1 MKSTPLGA
9 LPRPSDQTLD
19 ASRAGG
25 TQMSTQRAIRAMA
38 TVVLILSGAREGRAM
53 TLTEAM
59 VKVAD
64 RLVAKQVKVGV
75 NAGIW
80 PLSVGYTGPI
90 GSGVAAAYMKL
101 CDGAYGSSAQLAGD
115 YILFEGHGNYYG
127 DAAYT
132 LTLLSEMSEDPA
144 DNVWRTVLEDF
155 YFNIAHDPGG
165 TPAYVAQYSALDISE
180 AVIYIAHHV
189 IASHYVNAADAG
201 LWRQALIDWLAEVD
215 DNTYFPVMAM
225 AAATWALAETGPMDA
240 TLIDPSGDG
249 APYWNL
255 RRLSGLPSLLLS
267 HQAPAGH
274 PYAGSFYARFDHTND
289 GGAFAFAAGY
299 TEDTAFAVL
308 ALAACRAA
316 NPVPALD
323 AAVVAGR
330 NALFGAIA
338 ADGSVWEHISKAGQV
353 LYVYAGELLQAL
365 AASSPAG
372 DLDVSGRVD
381 FADVALMAG
390 QYLADGCQ
398 LCSHDNADVNRDG
411 VVNLLDMAVLADNWL
426 SY

>member
-1 MKSTPLGA
+1 MNIQRRAKAMTA
-9 LPRPSDQTLD
+9 LALLLIMSGVHE
-19 ASRAGG
+19 SRA
-25 TQMSTQRAIRAMA
+25 T
-38 TVVLILSGAREGRAM
+38 
-53 TLTEAM
+53 TLAQAM

-90 GSGVAAAYMKL
+90 GSGVAVAYMTL
-101 CDGAYGSSAQLAGD
+101 CDGPYASSAQLAGD
-115 YILFEGHGNYYG
+115 YILFESRGNFYG
-127 DAAYT
+127 DAAYA
-132 LTLLSEMSEDPA
+132 LTLLSQMSEDPA
-144 DNVWRTVLEDF
+144 DNTWRTVLEDF

-165 TPAYVAQYSALDISE
+165 TPAYIAQYSALDVSE

-189 IASHYVNAADAG
+189 IASHYANAADAG

-215 DNTYFPVMAM
+215 DNTHFPVMAM
-225 AAATWALAETGPMDA
+225 AAATWALASTGPLDA

-249 APYWNL
+249 TPYWNL

-289 GGAFAFAAGY
+289 GGAFPFAAGY
-299 TEDTAFAVL
+299 TEDASFGIL
-308 ALAACRAA
+308 ALAACQTAS
-316 NPVPALD
+316 PTPGLD
-323 AAVVAGR
+323 TAVVAGR

-338 ADGSVWEHISKAGQV
+338 DDGSVWEHVSRSGQV
-353 LYVYAGELLQAL
+353 LYVYAGEVLQAL
-365 AASSPAG
+365 AISSPTG

-381 FADVALMAG
+381 FDDMALMAG

-411 VVNLLDMAVLADNWL
+411 VVNLLDVAVLAGNWL

>member
-1 MKSTPLGA
+1 M
-9 LPRPSDQTLD
+9 
-19 ASRAGG
+19 
-25 TQMSTQRAIRAMA
+25 RAIA
-38 TVVLILSGAREGRAM
+38 VVILILLASGARHGRAT
-53 TLTEAM
+53 TLTQAM

-90 GSGVAAAYMKL
+90 GSGVAAAYLKL
-101 CDGAYGSSAQLAGD
+101 CDGAYASSAQLAGN
-115 YILFEGHGNYYG
+115 YILFESHGNYYG

-132 LTLLSEMSEDPA
+132 LALLSEMSEDPA
-144 DNVWRTVLEDF
+144 DNLWRTALDDF
-155 YFNIAHDPGG
+155 YYNIAHDPGG
-165 TPAYVAQYSALDISE
+165 TPAYVAQYSALDVSE

-189 IASHYVNAADAG
+189 IASHYVNATDAG

-215 DNTYFPVMAM
+215 DDTYFPVMAL
-225 AAATWALAETGPMDA
+225 AAATWALAGTGPLDA

-255 RRLSGLPSLLLS
+255 RRLSELPSLLLS
-267 HQAPAGH
+267 HQVPTGH

-289 GGAFAFAAGY
+289 GGTFAFTAGY
-299 TEDTAFAVL
+299 TEDIAFAVL

-316 NPVPALD
+316 NPTPALD
-323 AAVVAGR
+323 GAVAAGR
-330 NALFGAIA
+330 NALSGAIA
-338 ADGSVWEHISKAGQV
+338 ADGGVWEHISKAGQV

-381 FADVALMAG
+381 FTDLALMG
-390 QYLADGCQ
+390 GHYLAEDCQ
-398 LCSHDNADVNRDG
+398 LCSHDSADVNRDG
-411 VVNLLDMAVLADNWL
+411 VVNLLDVAVLADNWL